1 MSSHDV
7 ITSRV
12 WQACVTCRRK
22 KIKCDGNNPCHNCD
36 SRDLACEY
44 PGSNDNAS
52 HSRNYAAMYEARYR
66 ELDEIC
72 QKLQVVAA
80 QLTKAIDKLPQ
91 GECTNTCSH
100 QSPPV
105 LPDQSLQPQQDDMS
119 TAASSIASFGNNDA
133 SQSRPRDTEEQDTD
147 KSQEQV
153 NHQGE
158 SGTQAFG
165 SLVHDF
171 YGGLRFIGGANNEF
185 LLQAIDSLTL
195 APCQSSDNSPFS
207 TASQQDTTQ
216 MIRKPQPELPFF
228 VHGLRWRDLPYLPK
242 AEDMNLPPKYM
253 ADMLVGLYFEHY
265 HYTFPVLYKPHFT
278 ESYKSLYTSQRGSI
292 QDSGFLSVFFAVC
305 ACASNLTAPDGNHS
319 SFPGL
324 EFYERALLLHFATT
338 GQATKSR
345 TQCLGLISMCCAGWN
360 TLSTSWHFAGQAVR
374 ACQELGMHLEVTPSA
389 TASARSPADSIEV
402 ELSRRIWWSIY
413 CLDRIVSVCLGRPM
427 AANDSDCCCALPLP
441 LGDEEVDTL
450 YSLEGTLDHDMNPRS
465 AVSGFLDL
473 IGLCKV
479 SGEVQSIQSPTEIRD
494 LGTKVGQKRVMD
506 LALGQEKSLDI
517 WLKDLPE
524 HLQSSESIMSAGS
537 KSELSVQSLIIHD
550 GTLVALYQTFA
561 RRKHSFSQRQTVENC
576 VTAARSCIN
585 NSRHMRDFVP
595 PSHYLAL
602 CVNYLTISGLVL
614 LRMTNPES
622 IREDTDLHLCIQL
635 LGDLEV
641 TWSGATRGKIIIEE
655 VLRTFQD
662 NQEGQ
667 QMNMDFQTLFQNP
680 DLDLGN
686 LDLSEGF
693 FENFWGTFV

>member
-1 MSSHDV
+1 MSDPEGITVEEAILEAMPDSDPELPNQMFKVAHRHFTRYRRVGLIADLDKAISMAIKAIDLTPESHPQRTPRLLFMQTRELGVIEENIAVQREAVEVTPISNPKRVLFLANLAAPLTARHQILGKKEDLDEAIQICHDV
-7 ITSRV
+7 IAQTDENSPQLLERLGNLSLALSERYDTHGDQNDLEEAIEV
-12 WQACVTCRRK
+12 VKQAIEVTEE
-22 KIKCDGNNPCHNCD
+22 D
-36 SRDLACEY
+36 SLERMAQLSNYANFLGDRYLRTGSIRDLEESIHIFEMVCDRIEDDEVY
-44 PGSNDNAS
+44 LDRHKCLSNFGIQL
-52 HSRNYAAMYEARYR
+52 SRRYR
-66 ELDEIC
+66 RI
-72 QKLQVVAA
+72 
-80 QLTKAIDKLPQ
+80 
-91 GECTNTCSH
+91 
-100 QSPPV
+100 
-105 LPDQSLQPQQDDMS
+105 
-119 TAASSIASFGNNDA
+119 
-133 SQSRPRDTEEQDTD
+133 
-147 KSQEQV
+147 
-153 NHQGE
+153 
-158 SGTQAFG
+158 GT
-165 SLVHDF
+165 V
-171 YGGLRFIGGANNEF
+171 
-185 LLQAIDSLTL
+185 
-195 APCQSSDNSPFS
+195 
-207 TASQQDTTQ
+207 
-216 MIRKPQPELPFF
+216 
-228 VHGLRWRDLPYLPK
+228 
-242 AEDMNLPPKYM
+242 
-253 ADMLVGLYFEHY
+253 
-265 HYTFPVLYKPHFT
+265 
-278 ESYKSLYTSQRGSI
+278 
-292 QDSGFLSVFFAVC
+292 
-305 ACASNLTAPDGNHS
+305 
-319 SFPGL
+319 
-324 EFYERALLLHFATT
+324 
-338 GQATKSR
+338 
-345 TQCLGLISMCCAGWN
+345 
-360 TLSTSWHFAGQAVR
+360 
-374 ACQELGMHLEVTPSA
+374 A
-389 TASARSPADSIEV
+389 TASPRSPADSIEV
-402 ELSRRIWWSIY
+402 ELSRRIWWTIY

-465 AVSGFLDL
+465 ALSGFLDL

>member
-1 MSSHDV
+1 
-7 ITSRV
+7 
-12 WQACVTCRRK
+12 
-22 KIKCDGNNPCHNCD
+22 
-36 SRDLACEY
+36 
-44 PGSNDNAS
+44 
-52 HSRNYAAMYEARYR
+52 
-66 ELDEIC
+66 
-72 QKLQVVAA
+72 
-80 QLTKAIDKLPQ
+80 
-91 GECTNTCSH
+91 
-100 QSPPV
+100 
-105 LPDQSLQPQQDDMS
+105 
-119 TAASSIASFGNNDA
+119 
-133 SQSRPRDTEEQDTD
+133 
-147 KSQEQV
+147 
-153 NHQGE
+153 
-158 SGTQAFG
+158 
-165 SLVHDF
+165 
-171 YGGLRFIGGANNEF
+171 
-185 LLQAIDSLTL
+185 
-195 APCQSSDNSPFS
+195 
-207 TASQQDTTQ
+207 
-216 MIRKPQPELPFF
+216 
-228 VHGLRWRDLPYLPK
+228 
-242 AEDMNLPPKYM
+242 
-253 ADMLVGLYFEHY
+253 
-265 HYTFPVLYKPHFT
+265 
-278 ESYKSLYTSQRGSI
+278 
-292 QDSGFLSVFFAVC
+292 
-305 ACASNLTAPDGNHS
+305 
-319 SFPGL
+319 
-324 EFYERALLLHFATT
+324 
-338 GQATKSR
+338 
-345 TQCLGLISMCCAGWN
+345 
-360 TLSTSWHFAGQAVR
+360 
-374 ACQELGMHLEVTPSA
+374 
-389 TASARSPADSIEV
+389 
-402 ELSRRIWWSIY
+402 
-413 CLDRIVSVCLGRPM
+413 M

-450 YSLEGTLDHDMNPRS
+450 YSLEGTLDHDLNPRS

-517 WLKDLPE
+517 WLKDHPE

>member
-119 TAASSIASFGNNDA
+119 TAASSIAGLGNNDA
-133 SQSRPRDTEEQDTD
+133 SQSRPRDTQEQDTD

-165 SLVHDF
+165 SLVHDS

-185 LLQAIDSLTL
+185 LLHAIDSLTL

-207 TASQQDTTQ
+207 TASQQETTQ

-292 QDSGFLSVFFAVC
+292 HDSGFLSVFFA
-305 ACASNLTAPDGNHS
+305 
-319 SFPGL
+319 
-324 EFYERALLLHFATT
+324 
-338 GQATKSR
+338 
-345 TQCLGLISMCCAGWN
+345 
-360 TLSTSWHFAGQAVR
+360 
-374 ACQELGMHLEVTPSA
+374 TPSA
-389 TASARSPADSIEV
+389 TASPRSPADSIEV

-524 HLQSSESIMSAGS
+524 HLQSSESHSASIMSAGS